1 MGSGSSSQKTSPSL
15 TFRES
20 TVPRTGLTRWRAGP
34 ILGALRPFLA
44 TLAAALAGG
53 LLCHLLGV
61 PLAWLIGAMLGTAA
75 LAWSRPV
82 AVPRAARPLALVVL
96 GLAFGQTFSG
106 PVLAALLG
114 ALPVVLLAAAL
125 SIAAGVLAAPILSRV
140 AGLDAK
146 TAFYAAVPGGIVIMA
161 VLAQRAG
168 AAVAPVTLAQT
179 LRMVVVVLTVPGAM
193 AVLAP
198 PGTAA
203 GFAAAPLPFD
213 GAGLAVMLAL
223 GLAAAA
229 LLARTGMANPW
240 MLGPCGLALL
250 AAGFGVLPSSVPP
263 WLLDLAQVAMGASL
277 GQRLTREFLL
287 SSRRL
292 LLASLLFAAVL
303 VPLCVLLGVLLG
315 WAAGLPVGAVMLG
328 LAPGGMPEMGV
339 TAKALGHAVPLVM
352 AFHLTRTLAC
362 NFVLGPVWVGLRRL
376 GWR

>member
-1 MGSGSSSQKTSPSL
+1 MPGH
-15 TFRES
+15 
-20 TVPRTGLTRWRAGP
+20 GLTPRRAGP
-34 ILGALRPFLA
+34 ILAALRPFLA

-61 PLAWLIGAMLGTAA
+61 PLAWLIGAMLGTAL

-82 AVPRAARPLALVVL
+82 AVPRAARPLALVLL

-114 ALPVVLLAAAL
+114 ALPLVLLAAAL
-125 SIAAGVLAAPILSRV
+125 SIAAGVLAAPILSRL

-146 TAFYAAVPGGIVIMA
+146 TAFYAAVPGGIVVMA

-168 AAVAPVTLAQT
+168 AAVAAVTLSQT

-193 AVLAP
+193 AALAP
-198 PGTAA
+198 AGEAA
-203 GFAAAPLPFD
+203 GFAAPAPPFD
-213 GAGLAVMLAL
+213 AAGFAAMFGL
-223 GLAAAA
+223 GLGAAA
-229 LLARTGMANPW
+229 LLARAGMANPW

-250 AAGFGVLPSSVPP
+250 AAGFDALPSAVPP
-263 WLLDLAQVAMGASL
+263 LLLDAAQVAMGATL

-287 SSRRL
+287 ASRRL
-292 LLASLLFAAVL
+292 LVASLVFAAVL
-303 VPLCVLLGVLLG
+303 VPLCLLLGLLLG
-315 WAAGLPVGAVMLG
+315 WAAGLQVGAAMLG
-328 LAPGGMPEMGV
+328 LAPGGMPEMGI

-362 NFVLGPVWVGLRRL
+362 NFVLGPLWALLRRA

>member
-1 MGSGSSSQKTSPSL
+1 
-15 TFRES
+15 
-20 TVPRTGLTRWRAGP
+20 
-34 ILGALRPFLA
+34 
-44 TLAAALAGG
+44 
-53 LLCHLLGV
+53 
-61 PLAWLIGAMLGTAA
+61 
-75 LAWSRPV
+75 
-82 AVPRAARPLALVVL
+82 
-96 GLAFGQTFSG
+96 
-106 PVLAALLG
+106 VLAALLG

-146 TAFYAAVPGGIVIMA
+146 TAFYAAVPGGIVVMA

-198 PGTAA
+198 PGAA
-203 GFAAAPLPFD
+203 LGFAAPPLPFD
-213 GAGLAVMLAL
+213 GAGLALMLAVGL
-223 GLAAAA
+223 GAAA

-263 WLLDLAQVAMGASL
+263 WLLDVAQVAMGASL

-303 VPLCVLLGVLLG
+303 VPLCVLLGLLLG

-362 NFVLGPVWVGLRRL
+362 NFVLGPVWAGLRRL